1 MPLTNSLSPPMA
13 KLLLDECVPQG
24 LRSSLNEFET
34 FTVTFMGWGGLKNGE
49 LLQTAVNNGFSF
61 FLTTDKNLQYQQN
74 MHKHAIIIVVFDVVR
89 LDLENLLL
97 LVPKFKNMAPRMENH
112 NIYVID

>member
-1 MPLTNSLSPPMA
+1 MV

-24 LRSSLNEFET
+24 LRSSLTEFDT
-34 FTVTFMGWGGLKNGE
+34 YTVTYKGWGGLKNGE
-49 LLQTAVNNGFSF
+49 LLQTAISEGFDF
-61 FLTTDKNLQYQQN
+61 FVTTDKNLQYQQN
-74 MHKHAIIIVVFDVVR
+74 MHKHAIVIIVFDVVR

-97 LVPKFKNMAPRMENH
+97 LVPKFKNMVSRMEKH